1 MRKWTEAKNSD
12 NIELA
17 GVSIVVDEKYN
28 QIKSVTLSD
37 GNTIIKIESN
47 SIDLYI
53 AKEVEVSAPAESEL
67 VGAATEP

>member
-53 AKEVEVSAPAESEL
+53 AKEVGAPAEAVLVSAADEL
-67 VGAATEP
+67 